1 MSVETQKR
9 VVTRQSR
16 ERREADIMEAARQV
30 FADKGYEDAAMS
42 EIAALA
48 GVVEGTIYKYFDSKR
63 DLLFRVMAGWY
74 ESMLQDYDRGIQPIQ
89 GTRNRLRYI
98 VWRHLKTIEENA
110 ALCRLFFR
118 EVRTASDY
126 YASHIHDLNRR
137 YTRFT
142 VRILKE
148 GIASGEIRPDLDVGL
163 VRDLIY
169 GTIEHYSWNFL
180 RGRGEIQV
188 DAMADKLVELILP
201 GMLTQRPAAE
211 LETNVA
217 RLARLVERLERSA
230 GGEGQG

>member
-1 MSVETQKR
+1 MSAVTQKR

-16 ERREADIMEAARQV
+16 EQREAAIMEAALRV

-48 GVVEGTIYKYFDSKR
+48 GVVEGTIYKYFDSKQ

-74 ESMLQDYDRGIQPIQ
+74 EGLLRDYDQGVAAIQ

-98 VWRHLKTIEENA
+98 VWRHLRTIHDHA

-148 GIASGEIRPDLDVGL
+148 GIAAGEIRADLNVGL

-169 GTIEHYSWNFL
+169 GTIEHHSWNYL
-180 RGRGEIQV
+180 RGLGELTV
-188 DAMADKLVELILP
+188 EDTADQLVELLLP
-201 GMLTQRPAAE
+201 GLLLPRPSAE

-217 RLARLVERLERSA
+217 RLGRLVERLEKAA
-230 GGEGQG
+230 GDV